1 MAAGGGEQLTA
12 DIDWAGDLSASGCNL
27 PDPKCAA
34 TLKRTF
40 SRWTVVS
47 CAEEAIMQ
55 VVPTSLPC
63 VSDAD
68 PSVVIDAGS
77 PTTLQSY
84 RRNIDVACRH
94 IGNIPPPRCST

>member
-1 MAAGGGEQLTA
+1 MAAGGGERLTA

-40 SRWTVVS
+40 RWTVVS

-68 PSVVIDAGS
+68 PSVVIDAVCEM
-77 PTTLQSY
+77 L
-84 RRNIDVACRH
+84 RRFYASVLDEGVPEHLTRLVRRLH
-94 IGNIPPPRCST
+94 G